1 MQFWVYFSWPN
12 VVSVIV
18 YSKFNMACIFHW
30 YLNCNNN
37 NTNNLITVIMITM
50 VMMMM
55 MMMTFPTNKHFPTST
70 GGSIWHQE
78 DNLTLLSWR
87 WSREGRNFHSAISH
101 WAFSKLDKIS
111 TSKLQAKINCL
122 IEVNK
127 SSWFWYYNSESD
139 TEAATSSLI
148 CIILH
153 IILSLFQLSY
163 C

>member
-1 MQFWVYFSWPN
+1 MTKCC
-12 VVSVIV
+12 SVIV

-50 VMMMM
+50 VMMM